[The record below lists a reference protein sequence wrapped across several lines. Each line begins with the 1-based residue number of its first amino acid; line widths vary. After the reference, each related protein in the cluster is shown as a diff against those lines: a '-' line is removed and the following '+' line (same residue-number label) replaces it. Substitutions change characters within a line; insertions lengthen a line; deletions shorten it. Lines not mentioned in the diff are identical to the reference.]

1 MYANIFE
8 TIGDNGPY
16 IMIFTSFGLL
26 FSKPRM
32 LFYFI
37 IGIFL
42 SFIGNMSLKGII
54 KQPRP
59 EFDTKSFN
67 IALNTNS
74 MRYIF
79 GYDIYGMPSGHAQ
92 MAFFITTF
100 LYLVTRN
107 IWIAFSLLLLSFII
121 MCQRVVYNRHTILQ
135 VLVGSVV
142 GILFGFFVY
151 YTAMNS
157 SF

>member
-100 LYLVTRN
+100 LYLVTRT
-107 IWIAFSLLLLSFII
+107 IWIAFSLLLLSFVI

-135 VLVGSVV
+135 VLVGGVV